1 LYLSDCWSRKR
12 MAALTTPSFFAF
24 MSTYV
29 LPNLQEGEV
38 FSLTS
43 HFMPRASSR
52 GRNRIESISS
62 GGMQPVAV
70 KSPSAIMSTTSTG
83 EMPVCQIFVD
93 EQPVILYNDT
103 QELNTVLIQSGG
115 GTGPMKPGNR
125 HAVRDQVPIP
135 ARQVS

>member
-1 LYLSDCWSRKR
+1 VESAFSVGSIGASALLVKKKDGRSDDAILFR
-12 MAALTTPSFFAF
+12 M
-24 MSTYV
+24 YV
-29 LPNLQEGEV
+29 NLQR
-38 FSLTS
+38 LT
-43 HFMPRASSR
+43 
-52 GRNRIESISS
+52 
-62 GGMQPVAV
+62 
-70 KSPSAIMSTTSTG
+70 TG